1 VGTTLLVNIQADPRD
16 PTRYP
21 EFGVADGIL
30 GLFYERLR
38 AGHRR
43 YLEVLKLRGSQYLDG
58 LHSYTISQAGVTSYP
73 QQESLPVEANPPF
86 GTGRAR
92 FDLPELD
99 AMLGGGLNEG
109 TATMLVGGPG
119 SGKTLAGLHF
129 LVAGLA
135 HGEPGLLL
143 GFQESQAQLLAKS
156 AAFGLDLAAA
166 VAADKVQIVAHRP
179 IRLDPD
185 IVVQELMTRVDSGRV
200 RRLVIDSARELERTL
215 DSVRASDF
223 LSALVA
229 RLRARG
235 VTTVLTREIP
245 KSVSTELDFSET
257 AASVLAE
264 NVVLLRHLE
273 YHGQLHRVVSVVNM
287 RFSDHDRG
295 LREFTITDRG
305 ITMLDEVASG
315 EGVLA
320 EHRTRPIG

>member
-1 VGTTLLVNIQADPRD
+1 MA
-16 PTRYP
+16 
-21 EFGVADGIL
+21 
-30 GLFYERLR
+30 
-38 AGHRR
+38 
-43 YLEVLKLRGSQYLDG
+43 
-58 LHSYTISQAGVTSYP
+58 
-73 QQESLPVEANPPF
+73 
-86 GTGRAR
+86 
-92 FDLPELD
+92 
-99 AMLGGGLNEG
+99 
-109 TATMLVGGPG
+109 
-119 SGKTLAGLHF
+119 
-129 LVAGLA
+129 
-135 HGEPGLLL
+135 
-143 GFQESQAQLLAKS
+143 
-156 AAFGLDLAAA
+156 
-166 VAADKVQIVAHRP
+166 
-179 IRLDPD
+179 
-185 IVVQELMTRVDSGRV
+185 RVDSGRV